1 MREESQGSCSVD
13 DSNVFDE
20 ELDDSDCRNIL
31 YNCLKKLKTRVTE
44 IFDLVNTTNENQI
57 RVARKLEE
65 LADAVDPSD
74 RNLKIM
80 KQKDCRSMKSLSHHR
95 NKFQLSITSQKI

>member
-65 LADAVDPSD
+65 LTDAVDPSD

-80 KQKDCRSMKSLSHHR
+80 K
-95 NKFQLSITSQKI
+95 